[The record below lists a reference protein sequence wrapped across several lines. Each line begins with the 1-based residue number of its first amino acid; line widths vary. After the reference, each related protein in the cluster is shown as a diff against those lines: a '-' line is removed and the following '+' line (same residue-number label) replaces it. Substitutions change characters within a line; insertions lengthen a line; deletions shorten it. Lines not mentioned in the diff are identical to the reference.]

1 VDLGGLADALDK
13 LAGELENCPRTI
25 AEKFAPELLEAFRGY
40 TPKLTGALADSEG
53 TEVSDGGV
61 TFRTHLPL
69 YASFRNYGGDIEPK
83 HTYVDK
89 RTGKVHMGFL
99 HFDGTF
105 ARHVHQEGAHYL
117 ERTISWA
124 DGALPGVMEE
134 VVQEIFDAS
143 GL

>member
-1 VDLGGLADALDK
+1 MDLAGFADALDK

-25 AEKFAPELLEAFRGY
+25 AEKFAPGLLEAFKGY
-40 TPKLTGALADSEG
+40 TPVKTGALRDSEG

-89 RTGKVHMGFL
+89 RGKVHMGFL
-99 HFDGTF
+99 HWDGVF

-117 ERTISWA
+117 ETTISWA